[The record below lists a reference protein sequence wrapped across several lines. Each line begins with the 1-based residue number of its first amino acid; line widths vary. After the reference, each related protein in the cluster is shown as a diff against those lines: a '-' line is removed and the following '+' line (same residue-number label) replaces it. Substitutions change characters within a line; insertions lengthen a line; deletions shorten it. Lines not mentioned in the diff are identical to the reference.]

1 MKAESLWAHYFKPEV
16 RKAGEDLAGEGAVH
30 ISIAGDTQIQ
40 AYVRASKSLRV
51 SLTSSSISSPV
62 FQAGCSCPPFSKG
75 QLCKHIWATILA
87 AEEKAPDFFDSK
99 TEVERLE
106 ATATEAAGSA
116 KGDRHKSSW
125 SQKPTPKPPT
135 EAQIRSQE
143 AFKAKQSEY
152 RKQQYQ
158 KQKERL
164 KEPAKDGKASVGG
177 KFAKPEKRTSKFA
190 APTPQYPEDVQK
202 ALDYFADN
210 GFTFEGALDIEA
222 LRNAR
227 KILARVFHP
236 DKGGTHE
243 EILALNE
250 NFDILAEYQGS

>member
-1 MKAESLWAHYFKPEV
+1 MKAETLWAHFFKPEV

-30 ISIAGDTQIQ
+30 LSIVGDTQIQ

-51 SLTSSSISSPV
+51 SLSSSSIGSPV
-62 FQAGCSCPPFSKG
+62 FHAGCSCPPYSKG
-75 QLCKHIWATILA
+75 QFCKHIWATILT

-106 ATATEAAGSA
+106 AASSDVESSMKAE
-116 KGDRHKSSW
+116 KPKSSW
-125 SQKPTPKPPT
+125 SQKPTPRPPT
-135 EAQIRSQE
+135 EAQVRSQE
-143 AFKAKQSEY
+143 AFKAKQSAY

-164 KEPAKDGKASVGG
+164 KERAKEGKTSASNQ
-177 KFAKPEKRTSKFA
+177 FAKPEKRASKFA
-190 APTPQYPEDVQK
+190 APAPSYPEDVQK
-202 ALDYFADN
+202 ALDYFAEN
-210 GFTFEGALDIEA
+210 GFTFEGSLEIEA

-250 NFDILAEYQGS
+250 NFDILAEYQGT